1 MGMSNNFVQVHD
13 PPSTFATCP
22 SLGSI
27 ETYSYL
33 RDVVIYRSTRDLI
46 NSEYEVGVCQGE
58 MIVKR
63 EFTDLRGRD
72 LAD

>member
-1 MGMSNNFVQVHD
+1 MGKSNYFVQVHD
-13 PPSTFATCP
+13 PPSTFATGP

-33 RDVVIYRSTRDLI
+33 LGVVIYRSTRDLI
-46 NSEYEVGVCQGE
+46 NSENEVGVCQGE

-63 EFTDLRGRD
+63 KFTDLRGRD